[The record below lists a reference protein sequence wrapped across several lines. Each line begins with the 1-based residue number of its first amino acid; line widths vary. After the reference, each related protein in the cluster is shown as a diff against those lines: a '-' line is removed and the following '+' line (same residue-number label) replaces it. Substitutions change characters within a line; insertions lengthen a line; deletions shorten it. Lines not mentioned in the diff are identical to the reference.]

1 MVVRFLMQTG
11 FADGVTSL
19 DLQVELSVL
28 PCIADK
34 MLIPSVERFAHAIV
48 YFLVSHNIVV
58 SKMGS
63 VTSIKFSKFC

>member
-1 MVVRFLMQTG
+1 MQTG

-19 DLQVELSVL
+19 DLQDELSVL

-34 MLIPSVERFAHAIV
+34 ITSPSAERFAHAIA

-58 SKMGS
+58 SNLGS
-63 VTSIKFSKFC
+63 VTSMLKL